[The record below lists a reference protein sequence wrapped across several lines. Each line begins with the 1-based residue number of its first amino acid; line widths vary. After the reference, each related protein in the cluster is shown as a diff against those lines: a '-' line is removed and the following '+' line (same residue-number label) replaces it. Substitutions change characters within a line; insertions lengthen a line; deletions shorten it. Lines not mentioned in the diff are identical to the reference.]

1 VKLKYKLFLSYLTL
15 IAIISVVLF
24 IQFSQ
29 INFIDHTVRTRIG
42 KNTQAVIDLSIQQQI
57 LETIYDRYLLFH
69 SSIGSRERHKK
80 SLLLAI
86 DEYKSNWNRYAAYA
100 QLDSFDVIA
109 PLKAYLERYN
119 PPVHPDRSA
128 IEEHAASLWYHAER
142 EMKQEILRSNSRL
155 AAVKS
160 SIFRLRGELN
170 KLSKMIGEEAL
181 TSGDAMRGAVV
192 SLQRITWTV
201 FGFIFLV
208 SIGIAVFVT
217 RKLTRPI
224 EALKSGIEQVAIQDY
239 DVYIENK
246 PNDEI
251 GDLADAFE
259 QMAYRL
265 KRNEIFKSE
274 MLSQFTHE
282 MKSPLGAI
290 KQAATLLEPANNAV
304 SEKDR
309 KRLLSIIK
317 GNNDTLFR
325 LINNILSTAR
335 LEKSEIKLELKKENL
350 TRVLTNELM
359 LLAPLIREKN
369 IRVNIDYASEKVE
382 CEIDSEKMAEVIHN
396 LVTNAIKFSPADSQF
411 FISVMEK
418 YPVVIVTIRDQG
430 IGIPAKEIP
439 YIFEKLYRASNS
451 KNISVK
457 GTGLGLY
464 IVSQIIKLHGGRIQ
478 VKSKEGEGTE
488 FTITLPRTRRIAEEG
503 DWL

>member
-24 IQFSQ
+24 IQYSQ
-29 INFIDHTVRTRIG
+29 ISFVDHTVRTRIG
-42 KNTQAVIDLSIQQQI
+42 KNTRAVIDLSIQQQI
-57 LETIYDRYLLFH
+57 LETVYDRYLLFH
-69 SSIGSRERHKK
+69 SSAGSRDRYKQN
-80 SLLLAI
+80 LLQSVDA
-86 DEYKSNWNRYAAYA
+86 YKQNWNRYTTYA
-100 QLDSFDVIA
+100 IPDTFVMFSPLRSFV
-109 PLKAYLERYN
+109 ERYN
-119 PPVHPDRSA
+119 PPANPDRAA
-128 IEEHAASLWYHAER
+128 IEEQVATLWYQTER
-142 EMKQEILRSNSRL
+142 EIKQEILKSISRL

-160 SIFRLRGELN
+160 GIFRLRGELN
-170 KLSKMIGEEAL
+170 KLSGVIGDEARL
-181 TSGDAMRGAVV
+181 SSDTMREAVG
-192 SLQRITWTV
+192 SLQRITWSV
-201 FGFIFLV
+201 FGVIVLL
-208 SIGIAVFVT
+208 SIGIALYVT

-224 EALKSGIEQVAIQDY
+224 EALHAGIEQVAIQDF
-239 DVYIENK
+239 DVYIEDK

-265 KRNEIFKSE
+265 KKNEIFKSE

-290 KQAATLLEPANNAV
+290 KQAATLLEPGENPV

-325 LINNILSTAR
+325 LINNILSSAR
-335 LEKSEIKLELKKENL
+335 LEKSDTTLEIKKENL

-359 LLAPLIREKN
+359 LLSPLIREKN
-369 IRVNIDYASEKVE
+369 IRVNIDYSSEKVE
-382 CEIDSEKMAEVIHN
+382 CEIDAEKMTEVFHN
-396 LVTNAIKFSPADSQF
+396 LVTNAVKFSPSNSQF
-411 FISVMEK
+411 FVSVTEK
-418 YPVVIVTIRDQG
+418 YPMVIISFRDQG
-430 IGIPAKEIP
+430 IGIPAKETP

-464 IVSQIIKLHGGRIQ
+464 ISAHIIRLHGGRIQ

-488 FTITLPRTRRIAEEG
+488 FIITLPRTRQIAQEG
-503 DWL
+503 GWL